1 VRTQESDIKTTG
13 RAHSRALV
21 IVAPSAHIRLV
32 RAKPKMASR
41 QGVWDSQYCRGERV
55 QRAAVT
61 AVNDGFKF
69 PARLTMAVGE
79 VVELLIATSG
89 TLVVVAIL
97 LTMAMM
103 MRAIRALL
111 RR

>member
-1 VRTQESDIKTTG
+1 MRSQESDIKTAG
-13 RAHSRALV
+13 RAHSRALA
-21 IVAPSAHIRLV
+21 IVAPSVPIRLV
-32 RAKPKMASR
+32 QADPKMASR
-41 QGVWDSQYCRGERV
+41 QGAWDLQYHGGRRV
-55 QRAAVT
+55 RRAT
-61 AVNDGFKF
+61 ITEVNDGFRF
-69 PARLTMAVGE
+69 PGRLTMAVGE

-97 LTMAMM
+97 LAMAMM